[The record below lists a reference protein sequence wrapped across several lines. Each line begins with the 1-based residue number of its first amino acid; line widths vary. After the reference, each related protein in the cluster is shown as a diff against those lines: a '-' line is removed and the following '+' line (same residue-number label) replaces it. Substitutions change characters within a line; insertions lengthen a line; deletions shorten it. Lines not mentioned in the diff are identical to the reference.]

1 MKRQRRD
8 PCVGDTIEVL
18 WAAEKKWFAGRVAG
32 VDASDDTHEVRYD
45 DGDVMWHDLK
55 DFTWR
60 LLASD
65 GSNAAKR
72 HAAEAVAAVV
82 STTRTPSA
90 ATKGSDL
97 SVQTE
102 ARPEVPALPSTA
114 VHASRSPIRYTAR
127 RVTCS
132 PGGTKCVRFVEA
144 AVPIEAVASVDGTLL
159 PHAAAQQRVAPT
171 AVDRARSP
179 SPSLLLG
186 AAAPPPAASGSGSTE
201 PAERFGTI
209 AREAAELLGNG
220 ATERTLVADYDR
232 AEKAHA
238 KCRAKLWLALLK
250 RHQEFMA
257 SASAEGGEV
266 AGGGGG
272 QRSPYT
278 QAPAPPAQHRL
289 QQRARPLALS
299 GGSEGGGAGSA
310 ASSDGGRKVES
321 ESFASIGT
329 RASDATSAEGSG
341 SSGSS
346 GSDAGG
352 ALCTSTTGA
361 TGGGANDFGA
371 LEPAVAAK
379 RTLQLAARVN
389 PACSNTDSNRG
400 NRGKPR
406 GRDNTTPPRIVR
418 PRFDGERM
426 VSSRSARG
434 RSPLGKRPPG
444 NRYF

>member
-72 HAAEAVAAVV
+72 HAAEAAAAVV

-144 AVPIEAVASVDGTLL
+144 AVPIEAVASVDGALL

-186 AAAPPPAASGSGSTE
+186 AAAPPPAST
-201 PAERFGTI
+201 
-209 AREAAELLGNG
+209 
-220 ATERTLVADYDR
+220 
-232 AEKAHA
+232 
-238 KCRAKLWLALLK
+238 
-250 RHQEFMA
+250 
-257 SASAEGGEV
+257 
-266 AGGGGG
+266 
-272 QRSPYT
+272 
-278 QAPAPPAQHRL
+278 
-289 QQRARPLALS
+289 RP
-299 GGSEGGGAGSA
+299 
-310 ASSDGGRKVES
+310 
-321 ESFASIGT
+321 
-329 RASDATSAEGSG
+329 
-341 SSGSS
+341 
-346 GSDAGG
+346 
-352 ALCTSTTGA
+352 
-361 TGGGANDFGA
+361 
-371 LEPAVAAK
+371 
-379 RTLQLAARVN
+379 
-389 PACSNTDSNRG
+389 
-400 NRGKPR
+400 
-406 GRDNTTPPRIVR
+406 
-418 PRFDGERM
+418 
-426 VSSRSARG
+426 
-434 RSPLGKRPPG
+434 
-444 NRYF
+444 